1 MKILERKEADLH
13 MHSHYSDGDCDIEEL
28 VKRIKEA
35 GLKAAVLTDHDKIDG
50 TRIFLKYCEIE
61 NISSSTGIEI
71 TTSFTQSPNVES
83 NELHILG
90 YGFNIKKMFEY
101 GNFLA
106 HNLNQRYEHIL
117 AMIDL
122 YSKSGEFIIS
132 SEEIIRMFKLPNTCL
147 TNRYWLHKAR
157 ALDLIKKSCNKIDFR
172 AAYIEA
178 TQEIKDGE
186 RFYAPKGEFIRSQTA
201 ISLINACGGIAV
213 LAHPVKYLEDLKLM
227 CDNPNKIFKKT
238 LSLLRSSGLYGIEV
252 YTRWNMHMAEEL
264 LRYCDKFDLC
274 PNFGGSDYHG
284 DKPNEHQPGEYL
296 GKGGIDYKK
305 FMEIMSFY

>member
-13 MHSHYSDGDCDIEEL
+13 MHSHYSDGDCNIEEL

-61 NISSSTGIEI
+61 NISSSTGVEI
-71 TTSFTQSPNVES
+71 ATSFAQSPNVES

-90 YGFNIKKMFEY
+90 YGFNIQKMFEY

-132 SEEIIRMFKLPNTCL
+132 PQEIIRMFKLPNACL
-147 TNRYWLHKAR
+147 TNKNCPH
-157 ALDLIKKSCNKIDFR
+157 S
-172 AAYIEA
+172 
-178 TQEIKDGE
+178 
-186 RFYAPKGEFIRSQTA
+186 
-201 ISLINACGGIAV
+201 
-213 LAHPVKYLEDLKLM
+213 
-227 CDNPNKIFKKT
+227 
-238 LSLLRSSGLYGIEV
+238 
-252 YTRWNMHMAEEL
+252 TR
-264 LRYCDKFDLC
+264 
-274 PNFGGSDYHG
+274 
-284 DKPNEHQPGEYL
+284 
-296 GKGGIDYKK
+296 
-305 FMEIMSFY
+305 